1 MSADAHAPRMKR
13 KAYEKELGKLQVEL
27 CHLQEWAKANKL
39 RVIVLFEGR
48 NGRAG
53 APLQGENRR
62 SAAAMETEPDGYG
75 ILPTMVRLFGGAGP
89 DAEGDQHA
97 TIAMV
102 HHSLRRQAPGT
113 AELHRASAEIDPA
126 QTH

>member
-1 MSADAHAPRMKR
+1 
-13 KAYEKELGKLQVEL
+13 
-27 CHLQEWAKANKL
+27 
-39 RVIVLFEGR
+39 
-48 NGRAG
+48 
-53 APLQGENRR
+53 
-62 SAAAMETEPDGYG
+62 METESDGYG

-89 DAEGDQHA
+89 DAEGDQHE

-126 QTH
+126 QTRTQKQDQAAKAFRQETLQRPGGPARDDVRGGTLLIRSDRAIARPDRPSLFFIKAISNVP